1 MTVTSVAKGE
11 GHDEALPVDLEK
23 FGQMVKMK
31 FRDSGKY
38 AGLIRST
45 ALCELLGD
53 STVELSATLTMSPP
67 IESEI
72 SRKKTSTLPSQS
84 HSYTARIVIIG
95 LEEHRYRVGKV
106 LSDSHLFLQHPYIEE
121 CGELEYRNPHY
132 LARPGA
138 SAPKLQH
145 ATELGE
151 AYAKPLGLLTEAN
164 KSRIL
169 RIFDSAASQAQHES
183 RLLNF
188 SSPRLRTDLKR

>member
-1 MTVTSVAKGE
+1 
-11 GHDEALPVDLEK
+11 
-23 FGQMVKMK
+23 MK

-53 STVELSATLTMSPP
+53 STVELSATLTVSSP
-67 IESEI
+67 IESEF
-72 SRKKTSTLPSQS
+72 SRKKTFTLSSQS
-84 HSYTARIVIIG
+84 HSYTARIVVIG

-106 LSDSHLFLQHPYIEE
+106 LSGSHLFLQHPYIEE

-138 SAPKLQH
+138 SMPKLQH
-145 ATELGE
+145 ATELGG
-151 AYAKPLGLLTEAN
+151 AYTKPLGLLTEAN

-169 RIFDSAASQAQHES
+169 RIFDSAASQVQHES